1 MTTRDAED
9 VSRPDVISPS
19 NTTPTQPKRHS
30 RLHRGVDVLPSSS
43 FKSGRFGRM
52 FRHLPVFE
60 HQPGALTALA
70 GRMTASGPPKENE
83 AIPSGYTYLGQFI
96 DHDITFDPVSSLQ
109 RQNDPDALH
118 NFRTPRYD
126 LDCVYG
132 RGPADQP
139 YMYDESDGLTRFRLG
154 EDVGEVPGETS
165 GAGPD
170 LPRNLPR
177 RSGDVE
183 NFFGRAL
190 IGDPRNDENLLV
202 SQLHCTMLRF
212 HNKVTDAV
220 AQQSPLTGDNLFK
233 EVQRLVRWH
242 YQWVVVHDYLPRI
255 VGQAVVDDILRIEE
269 LVVGGHGRPPIALL
283 RPRFRFYDP
292 SYDAYMPVEFAVAA
306 YRFGHTMIRGRYFFN
321 DFVKNATGN
330 RPTPIFGPEDPPD
343 ELSNLNGFRRLPG
356 QWAVEWKFLFDLPG
370 SGTAPQPSLQIDTS
384 LAGPLAD
391 LPRSIAKDPPHS
403 LAERNLQRGLRL
415 ALPSGTAV
423 ARAMGMTPLSANEL
437 GIGTSTPRSGST
449 RRCGSTCSRRPSC
462 WRAAGCWGRWAG
474 ASSPR
479 SCWAC
484 WPTTRCPTSASSPT
498 GRRCGRWPRTT
509 AASTCRSCSASP
521 CSPDR
526 TSRRSAGR
534 EARDEWPCWTRSVR
548 SAAGWPRTAGPTC
561 WRRTGWTSR
570 RPISA
575 RSWPAR

>member
-9 VSRPDVISPS
+9 VGRPDVITPS

-43 FKSGRFGRM
+43 FTEGRFGRM

-70 GRMTASGPPKENE
+70 ERMTAPGPPKENDT
-83 AIPSGYTYLGQFI
+83 IPAGYTYLGQFV

-118 NFRTPRYD
+118 NFRTPRFD
-126 LDCVYG
+126 LDSVYG

-139 YMYDESDGLTRFRLG
+139 YMYDESGGLTRFRLG
-154 EDVGEVPGETS
+154 EDVGAVPGEAS

-170 LPRNLPR
+170 LPRNMPR
-177 RSGDVE
+177 RTGDQD

-212 HNKVTDAV
+212 HNKVMETV
-220 AQQSPLTGDNLFK
+220 AQTSPLTGDNLFK

-242 YQWVVVHDYLPRI
+242 YQWLVVHDFLPRI
-255 VGQAVVDDILRIEE
+255 VGDAVVQDILRVED

-283 RPRFRFYDP
+283 RPRFRFYEP
-292 SYDAYMPVEFAVAA
+292 SNTPYMPVEFSVAA
-306 YRFGHTMIRGRYFFN
+306 YRFGHSMIRGRYFIN
-321 DFVKNATGN
+321 DFVKQATGD
-330 RPTPIFGPEDPPD
+330 RPIPVFGPENPPD
-343 ELSNLNGFRRLPG
+343 ELSNLNGFRRLPP
-356 QWAVEWKFLFDLPG
+356 QWAVEWKFLFAMPG
-370 SGTAPQPSLQIDTS
+370 ADTEPQQSLQIDTS

-391 LPRSIAKDPPHS
+391 LPASIASDPPHS

-423 ARAMGMTPLSANEL
+423 ARAMGITPLSANEL
-437 GIGTSTPRSGST
+437 GIGDLDVTLAEHPPLWFYILKEAELLEGGRMLGPVGGRIVAEVLLGLLAHDPLSYLSVEPNWTPVA
-449 RRCGSTCSRRPSC
+449 PM
-462 WRAAGCWGRWAG
+462 
-474 ASSPR
+474 
-479 SCWAC
+479 
-484 WPTTRCPTSASSPT
+484 
-498 GRRCGRWPRTT
+498 
-509 AASTCRSCSASP
+509 
-521 CSPDR
+521 
-526 TSRRSAGR
+526 
-534 EARDEWPCWTRSVR
+534 ARDDGGFDMPQLIRF
-548 SAAGWPRTAGPTC
+548 AMQP
-561 WRRTGWTSR
+561 
-570 RPISA
+570 
-575 RSWPAR
+575 